1 MISQTAEY
9 ALRAVVHLASDPDRS
24 HTNREIAEATHVP
37 DSYLSKVLQ
46 SLARYRIVRSRRGL
60 HGGFTL
66 VKPPSRITIFDV
78 VNAVDPLPR
87 IRECPLGIKS
97 HGKKLCP
104 LHRRLDQAI
113 AAVEQA
119 FKQTTVADLLEDPS
133 ELKPLCAS
141 PGKNAARLAQI
152 RDDRP

>member
-9 ALRAVVHLASDPDRS
+9 ALRAVVHLASAPDRP
-24 HTNREIAEATHVP
+24 HTNKEIAEATHVP

-66 VKPPSRITIFDV
+66 VKPPSRITIYDV

-97 HGKKLCP
+97 HGKRLCP

-119 FKQTTVADLLEDPS
+119 FKETTVAELLADPGDLT
-133 ELKPLCAS
+133 PLCPAS
-141 PGKNAARLAQI
+141 SKRGSLLPPGR
-152 RDDRP
+152 